1 MIGKKERQAR
11 DEREGATSERERE
24 RDAQAASEECCDDE
38 KWETAAAEQRPPSDS

>member
-1 MIGKKERQAR
+1 MIGKKDQQAR
-11 DEREGATSERERE
+11 DERERPTSERERE